1 VGDSVAVR
9 LTRRIP
15 TQVIVDLVQQNVREV
30 GYHSALLLDRM
41 MRGTKVENQ
50 KLLFGARPR
59 GDAPI
64 LRCPRDSR

>member
-30 GYHSALLLDRM
+30 DYHSALLLDRM

-50 KLLFGARPR
+50 KLLFGAP
-59 GDAPI
+59 ATW
-64 LRCPRDSR
+64 